1 MKIERLS
8 KILLVEDDEID
19 IRNVKRAFAKN
30 SMQNPLRV
38 ARNGEEALRILTA
51 DNEEDKFVPDVV
63 LLDINM
69 PRMNGIEF
77 LQHVRSNDDLK
88 HLHVFIMTS
97 SENDEN
103 IIDAYNLNVAGYIL
117 KPLSF
122 DRFMEAMATLDAY
135 WKLTIK
141 PT

>member
-1 MKIERLS
+1 MALERLS

-19 IRNVKRAFAKN
+19 IKNVKRAFKKN
-30 SMQNPLRV
+30 NMQNPIEV
-38 ARNGEEALRILTA
+38 AHNGEEALDILTGNNGNTA
-51 DNEEDKFVPDVV
+51 YMPDVV

-77 LQHVRSNDDLK
+77 LQYIRNVDTLK

-97 SENDEN
+97 SESDEN
-103 IIDAYNLNVAGYIL
+103 ILEAYNLNVAGYIV

-141 PT
+141 P